1 MNYRAVLFDLD
12 NTLVDDDASARRAIA
27 AACEEAAA
35 CAPGLS
41 VAQLGEAY
49 WNVSLEVWTAIAA
62 ELSNGR
68 SAKEITGAE
77 FRHLCWSKALAA
89 CGVSDDA
96 VVCRVVE
103 CYGQSRDKELMP
115 FPEVEEV
122 LAALR
127 RRVKV
132 AIITNG
138 TADTHRRKL
147 QLLGYDAC
155 FDCCVVAGEFG
166 PAKPDPAIFVH
177 TAEKLGVRPEEC
189 LMVGDNPETDVAGA
203 KAAGMKAVWFRRE
216 LWPLPEGC
224 PAPDYEIS
232 DLREIIAILDREAG
246 E

>member
-1 MNYRAVLFDLD
+1 MIRAVLFDLD
-12 NTLVDDDASARRAIA
+12 NTLVDDDSSTRRAIA

-35 CAPGLS
+35 LVPGLG
-41 VAQLGEAY
+41 VEHLGEAY
-49 WNVSLEVWTAIAA
+49 WNVSLEVWGAIAA

-68 SAKEITGAE
+68 SAKGITGAE

-89 CGVSDDA
+89 CGVTDDA
-96 VVCRVVE
+96 VVGRVVE
-103 CYGQSRDKELMP
+103 SYGHWRDRELEP

-127 RRVKV
+127 PRVKV

-147 QLLGYDAC
+147 ELLGYDDH

-166 PAKPDPAIFVH
+166 PAKPDPAIFTY
-177 TAEKLGVRPEEC
+177 TAERLGVLPEEC

-216 LWPLPEGC
+216 SWPLPEGC

-232 DLREIIAILDREAG
+232 DLREVVAILDREVG